1 VICLAAVVLG
11 VLVAA
16 VSGFDKNVMVAA
28 AFILAPVAVTP
39 LLAVQVRAAAATLV
53 VGAVLGGE
61 MAAALY
67 ATGQYG
73 RFSSWLIAVELV
85 ALVLAPRTLDM
96 LRPARLPA
104 IPPGRE
110 IPGPVGVLL
119 IVLLV
124 PIALAAG
131 FLDAMARQPRMAVV
145 GAAVAAAVTALVMD
159 SAWWSVPIAAVI
171 AAATALLPAAA
182 RWTSLWVRRAL
193 DRGR

>member
-1 VICLAAVVLG
+1 MICLAAVGLG
-11 VLVAA
+11 VLVA
-16 VSGFDKNVMVAA
+16 VLSGFDKDVMVAA
-28 AFILAPVAVTP
+28 AFILAPVVVTP

-67 ATGQYG
+67 AAGQYG
-73 RFSSWLIAVELV
+73 TFSSWLIAVELV

-96 LRPARLPA
+96 LRLARVPA
-104 IPPGRE
+104 IPAGRE

-119 IVLLV
+119 IVLLA

-131 FLDAMARQPRMAVV
+131 FLDAMARQPRMAVM
-145 GAAVAAAVTALVMD
+145 GAAVAAAVAALVMD
-159 SAWWSVPIAAVI
+159 SAWWSVPIAAVM
-171 AAATALLPAAA
+171 ALLPAAA
-182 RWTSLWVRRAL
+182 RWTSVWVRRAL